1 MKDLVITSKRVKK
14 EFCIFSVC
22 FVIAFI
28 INVIAVTTY
37 KTPWSEVFT
46 QIGYVI
52 IIAILLYL
60 LSAFV
65 RGLIR
70 FFLVL
75 LSFWKKRIRH
85 CG

>member
-52 IIAILLYL
+52 IIAAVLYL
-60 LSAFV
+60 LSALV
-65 RGLIR
+65 RGVIR
-70 FFLVL
+70 AVFLL
-75 LSFWKKRIRH
+75 FASFRKRA
-85 CG
+85 